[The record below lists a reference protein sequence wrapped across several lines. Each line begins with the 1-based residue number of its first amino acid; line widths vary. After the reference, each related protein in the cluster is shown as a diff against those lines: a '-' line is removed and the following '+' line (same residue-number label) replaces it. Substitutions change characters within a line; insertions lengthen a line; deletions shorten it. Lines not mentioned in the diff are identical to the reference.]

1 MNDIQQVLNRALML
15 IRFRWLQIVL
25 VSLLVSSA
33 LSVAIW
39 FIPNKYSASTTILVD
54 PQKVPEKYVSS
65 TISEDPGERLNTLTQ
80 SVLSTT
86 RLSAIIERYNLY
98 PKELGKLGR
107 ERVLTLMRNQIQIQ
121 IKRTS
126 GNSLSAFSITFHSPE
141 RSKVAP
147 VTNQLAQSFIDW
159 NLESRQEQV
168 QGTIHFLDDALARAR
183 KNLDDQD
190 EKLRNYRLEHIGE
203 MPEQQQANL
212 QTLNR
217 LQANL
222 QANADALNRLD
233 QERLLTYNVSLL
245 GRPASAAPTASPL
258 EAEIAKAK
266 QHLQDLQER
275 YTPQHPDV
283 IAAAESLKQLQKE
296 AARQHQP
303 VKIDASG
310 NQVPT
315 TEAELYTQRKEKLQ
329 RDRKQIEDQVRHYQA
344 LVDAVPIREEQVS
357 QLTRDYQ
364 TSKENYSSLLE
375 KSYSAQM
382 ATQLEEKQQGERFQ
396 VLDPALPPDRA
407 DSPNRPV
414 MWVGALF
421 AGLACGIGIATLREH
436 MDNTISEEAQLIEAL
451 PRGVPVIGRIPHITP
466 VRKAS

>member
-1 MNDIQQVLNRALML
+1 MNDIQQALNRALLL
-15 IRFRWLQIVL
+15 IRYRWLQIIL
-25 VSLLVSSA
+25 VSLVVSSG

-39 FIPNKYSASTTILVD
+39 FIPNRYSATTTILVD

-86 RLSAIIERYNLY
+86 RLSAIIERFNLY
-98 PKELGKLGR
+98 PKELAKIGR
-107 ERVLTLMRNQIQIQ
+107 DRVLTQMRNQIQIQ
-121 IKRTS
+121 VKRTS
-126 GNSLSAFSITFHSPE
+126 GNSLSAFSISYHSTE

-183 KNLDDQD
+183 QNLDDQD
-190 EKLRNYRLEHIGE
+190 EKLRNYRLQHIGE
-203 MPEQQQANL
+203 MPEQLQANL
-212 QTLNR
+212 STLNR

-233 QERLLTYNVSLL
+233 QERLLTYNASLL
-245 GRPASAAPTASPL
+245 GHPTAAPAASPL
-258 EAEIAKAK
+258 QAEIAKAK

-283 IAAAESLKQLQKE
+283 IAATETLKQLQQE

-315 TEAELYTQRKEKLQ
+315 TEADLYNQRKEKLL

-421 AGLACGIGIATLREH
+421 AGLACGIGLAFIRDRMDATV
-436 MDNTISEEAQLIEAL
+436 SGEAELMELL
-451 PRGVPVIGRIPHITP
+451 PRGVSIIGRIPHITP
-466 VRKAS
+466 ARKAS